1 MRSVLRPELAVVV
14 PVYHCNGHLE
24 HTLDE
29 LSIFLDDAPLPS
41 ELILVNDRGTQP
53 GVTERLQR
61 FARRDGVRVLEN
73 DRNRGKGFSVARGM
87 LASDA
92 PYRVFTD
99 ADLAYPLSEIWN
111 VMRALERGADIAIAC
126 RVLPQ
131 SEYLM
136 SPSYL
141 RYLYTRH
148 VMSRAF
154 NRLVR
159 LTLLPGVLDTQA
171 GLKGF
176 TSRAATEIFSRVTIA
191 GFGFDLECLYVA
203 RYLHL
208 RVEQIPVRFR
218 YEDEP
223 STVRFIKDAK
233 TMAADLARIRW
244 RGWRGAYENPAA
256 VPPLVSAALS
266 DHGEV
271 AGQGVLV
278 S

>member
-1 MRSVLRPELAVVV
+1 MRRRPDLALVV

-29 LSIFLDDAPLPS
+29 LASFLDDAPLS
-41 ELILVNDRGTQP
+41 CELIVVNDRGTQP
-53 GVTERLQR
+53 GVTERLRR
-61 FARRDGVRVLEN
+61 FGRRAGVRVLEN

-87 LASDA
+87 LASEA
-92 PYRVFTD
+92 EYRVFTD
-99 ADLAYPLSEIWN
+99 ADLAYPLSEVWS
-111 VMRALERGADIAIAC
+111 VVRALERGADIAIAC
-126 RVLPQ
+126 RVLPR

-136 SPSYL
+136 SSRYL

-148 VMSRAF
+148 LMSRAF

-176 TSRAATEIFSRVTIA
+176 TARAAGDIFSRVSIA

-203 RYLHL
+203 RHL
-208 RVEQIPVRFR
+208 ALKVEQVPVRFR
-218 YEDEP
+218 YADET

-244 RGWRGAYENPAA
+244 RGWRGAYDVAA
-256 VPPLVSAALS
+256 SMPPIVAAALS
-266 DHGEV
+266 EHPDFASET
-271 AGQGVLV
+271 ALV